1 MNEVIIGICLFIITG
16 LLAFIAKTF
25 SDIKGDI
32 RLFDKSI
39 AGIEETLG
47 LIQQDLKAIAKHD
60 SLIAVLNNE
69 VGNLKADVSFLYEK
83 TRELE
88 RNEKPVI
95 HRGQPR

>member
-1 MNEVIIGICLFIITG
+1 MTEIILGIALFIITS

-39 AGIEETLG
+39 AGIEATLS
-47 LIQQDLKAIAKHD
+47 LIQLDLKAIAKHD

-69 VGNLKADVSFLYEK
+69 VSNLKSDTTFLFEK
-83 TRELE
+83 MRELE
-88 RNEKPVI
+88 RNDKTSV
-95 HRGQPR
+95 RGRP

>member
-1 MNEVIIGICLFIITG
+1 MTEIVLGIALFIITG

-39 AGIEETLG
+39 AGIEATLS
-47 LIQQDLKAIAKHD
+47 LIQLDLKAIAKHD

-69 VGNLKADVSFLYEK
+69 VGNLKADVSLLFEK

-88 RNEKPVI
+88 RNDKPAL